1 MKENAD
7 YLKEQKGKYIGLKFS
22 FWLVLRKHTGCV
34 IFMLVTLL
42 SSFRKGSKN
51 SKRERTWDL

>member
-7 YLKEQKGKYIGLKFS
+7 YLKEQKGKHIGLKFS
-22 FWLVLRKHTGCV
+22 FWAVLLKYAVCV

>member
-7 YLKEQKGKYIGLKFS
+7 YLKEQKGKCIGLKFS
-22 FWLVLRKHTGCV
+22 FWLVLLKYTICIIFMPV
-34 IFMLVTLL
+34 IFL
-42 SSFRKGSKN
+42 SSFRKRSKN

>member
-7 YLKEQKGKYIGLKFS
+7 YLKEQKGKWIGLNFF
-22 FWLVLRKHTGCV
+22 FWPGLLKYAVCV

>member
-7 YLKEQKGKYIGLKFS
+7 YLKEQKGKYVGLKFA
-22 FWLVLRKHTGCV
+22 FWLVFLKYV

>member
-7 YLKEQKGKYIGLKFS
+7 YLKEQKGKRLGFS
-22 FWLVLRKHTGCV
+22 FWLVFLKSAVCV

>member
-7 YLKEQKGKYIGLKFS
+7 YLKEQEGKYVGLKFA
-22 FWLVLRKHTGCV
+22 FWPMLLKCSVCV
-34 IFMLVTLL
+34 IVMLVTLL
-42 SSFRKGSKN
+42 LSFRKGSKN

>member
-7 YLKEQKGKYIGLKFS
+7 YLKEQKGKCVRLKLS
-22 FWLVLRKHTGCV
+22 FWLVLQKYAVCV
-34 IFMLVTLL
+34 IFMPVTIL

>member
-7 YLKEQKGKYIGLKFS
+7 YLKEQKGKYVGLKFA
-22 FWLVLRKHTGCV
+22 FWLVLLKYTVCV